1 MVNMEVM
8 GMLTGTRRSRRPAI
22 PRVMAGI
29 TAAVLMSVP
38 APGPS
43 AAGPHAGA
51 PKLAVAA
58 DPTATARVV
67 KSFGRLLPG
76 FEVNRGQVDAQVK
89 FLTRGSGYTLFL
101 TPSEAVLVL
110 RAPDAMPAAGQALVS
125 TAEVRMHLAGATA
138 QPRVAGVEK
147 LPGIVN
153 YFLGND
159 PAQWHAD
166 IPTYAEVVYQGVY
179 PGIDLIHHGTQ
190 GRLEYDFVVGPGAE
204 PGAIRVEF
212 QGADGI
218 VVDAHGDLVLHT
230 AVGDLRQRK
239 PAIYQDVNGV
249 RRAIAGDYV
258 VLGPRR
264 VGFQVAAYDRSRPL
278 IIDPVLLYSTY
289 LGGSGFEVCYDVAID
304 ATGNAYVAGST
315 TLTDFPTTTG
325 AVQTASGGSADAIV
339 AKVDPT
345 GSGLIYSTYL
355 GGAAADEGYGIA
367 VDGAGNAYVTGYT
380 SSTNFPTTAGAF
392 RTSFSGN
399 IDAFVTKVNANGSTL
414 AYSTYLGGSGYERA
428 PGIAVDAAGN
438 AYVTGFTDSANFP
451 TTPGAI
457 QTNFAGTTDVFVTK
471 VNPSGS
477 GLAYSTY
484 LGGTA
489 ADVGYD
495 IVTDAAGNAYVT
507 GYTNSTNFP
516 TTTTAFQTASSGS
529 LDVFAAKVNP
539 GGSGLVYST
548 YLGGG
553 AAEEGYGIA
562 VDGAGNAYVT
572 GYTSSPDFPTT
583 PGAFQAAF
591 HNSANP
597 DAAYDAFVTKLN
609 PMGSGLVYSTYLG
622 GGVVDVGYEVAID
635 ADGNAYV
642 TGYTASSNFP
652 TTTGAFQTV
661 QSGYADAFVTKVNPG
676 GTGLLYSTFLGGGN
690 NDLGYGIAVNA
701 AGHILVAG
709 RTASTNF
716 PTTAGALQTGS
727 DGPGDAFIAKF
738 SSPATVPG
746 QIEAEDFDQGGE
758 GVAYHDLTPG
768 NQGGQYRPAEDVDI
782 IRYPNGAY
790 VVNNFQT
797 GEWLQY
803 TIQVAQTGTY
813 RLDLLVSRRW
823 DLTSRWHAEIDN
835 QPVTGSVVVPDTGSW
850 DTFWWVGVGGITLTA
865 GPHVLRI
872 VADQEYFNFAALRI
886 LPAESPFA
894 GTPAAVPG
902 QIEAEDFDHGGEG
915 VAYHDLTPGNQ
926 GGQYRPDVDVDI
938 SRYSNGAYV
947 VNNFQTGEWLQYT
960 IQVPQAGTYRLELL
974 VSRRWDVASRVHVD
988 VDTQP
993 VTSSVVVPD
1002 TGSWDVFWWVGLGS
1016 ISLTAGTHVLR
1027 ITADQEYFNVAAF
1040 RLLGP

>member
-1 MVNMEVM
+1 M
-8 GMLTGTRRSRRPAI
+8 
-22 PRVMAGI
+22 
-29 TAAVLMSVP
+29 
-38 APGPS
+38 
-43 AAGPHAGA
+43 
-51 PKLAVAA
+51 
-58 DPTATARVV
+58 
-67 KSFGRLLPG
+67 
-76 FEVNRGQVDAQVK
+76 K

-457 QTNFAGTTDVFVTK
+457 QTNFAG
-471 VNPSGS
+471 
-477 GLAYSTY
+477 
-484 LGGTA
+484 
-489 ADVGYD
+489 
-495 IVTDAAGNAYVT
+495 
-507 GYTNSTNFP
+507 
-516 TTTTAFQTASSGS
+516 
-529 LDVFAAKVNP
+529 
-539 GGSGLVYST
+539 
-548 YLGGG
+548 
-553 AAEEGYGIA
+553 
-562 VDGAGNAYVT
+562 
-572 GYTSSPDFPTT
+572 
-583 PGAFQAAF
+583 
-591 HNSANP
+591 SANP

-609 PMGSGLVYSTYLG
+609 PMGSGLIYSTYLG
-622 GGVVDVGYEVAID
+622 GGVVDVGYEIAID

-738 SSPATVPG
+738 ISPATVPG

-872 VADQEYFNFAALRI
+872 VADQEYFNFAALRL
-886 LPAESPFA
+886 LPNESPFA
-894 GTPAAVPG
+894 GTPAPVPG

-915 VAYHDLTPGNQ
+915 VAYHDLTLGNQ
-926 GGQYRPDVDVDI
+926 GGQYRTDVDVDI
-938 SRYSNGAYV
+938 IRYPNGAYV

-960 IQVPQAGTYRLELL
+960 IQVPQTGTYRLELL

-993 VTSSVVVPD
+993 VTGSVVVPD

>member
-1 MVNMEVM
+1 
-8 GMLTGTRRSRRPAI
+8 
-22 PRVMAGI
+22 MAGI

-89 FLTRGSGYTLFL
+89 FVTRGSGYTLFL

-249 RRAIAGDYV
+249 RRGIAGDYV

-355 GGAAADEGYGIA
+355 GG
-367 VDGAGNAYVTGYT
+367 
-380 SSTNFPTTAGAF
+380 
-392 RTSFSGN
+392 
-399 IDAFVTKVNANGSTL
+399 
-414 AYSTYLGGSGYERA
+414 
-428 PGIAVDAAGN
+428 
-438 AYVTGFTDSANFP
+438 
-451 TTPGAI
+451 
-457 QTNFAGTTDVFVTK
+457 
-471 VNPSGS
+471 
-477 GLAYSTY
+477 
-484 LGGTA
+484 TA

-516 TTTTAFQTASSGS
+516 TTATAFQTASSGS

-553 AAEEGYGIA
+553 ADDEGYGIA
-562 VDGAGNAYVT
+562 VDAAGNVYVT
-572 GYTSSPDFPTT
+572 GYTTSPNFPTT
-583 PGAFQAAF
+583 AGAFQAAF

-609 PMGSGLVYSTYLG
+609 PMGSGLIYSTYLG
-622 GGVVDVGYEVAID
+622 GGVVDVGYEIASD

-642 TGYTASSNFP
+642 TGYTSSSNFP

-701 AGHILVAG
+701 AGHILVAD

-823 DLTSRWHAEIDN
+823 D
-835 QPVTGSVVVPDTGSW
+835 
-850 DTFWWVGVGGITLTA
+850 
-865 GPHVLRI
+865 
-872 VADQEYFNFAALRI
+872 
-886 LPAESPFA
+886 
-894 GTPAAVPG
+894 
-902 QIEAEDFDHGGEG
+902 
-915 VAYHDLTPGNQ
+915 
-926 GGQYRPDVDVDI
+926 
-938 SRYSNGAYV
+938 
-947 VNNFQTGEWLQYT
+947 
-960 IQVPQAGTYRLELL
+960 
-974 VSRRWDVASRVHVD
+974 VASRVHVD

-993 VTSSVVVPD
+993 VTGSVVVPD

-1027 ITADQEYFNVAAF
+1027 NTADQEYFNVAAF

>member
-345 GSGLIYSTYL
+345 GSGLT
-355 GGAAADEGYGIA
+355 
-367 VDGAGNAYVTGYT
+367 
-380 SSTNFPTTAGAF
+380 
-392 RTSFSGN
+392 
-399 IDAFVTKVNANGSTL
+399 
-414 AYSTYLGGSGYERA
+414 
-428 PGIAVDAAGN
+428 
-438 AYVTGFTDSANFP
+438 
-451 TTPGAI
+451 
-457 QTNFAGTTDVFVTK
+457 
-471 VNPSGS
+471 
-477 GLAYSTY
+477 YSTY

-609 PMGSGLVYSTYLG
+609 PMGSGLIYSTYLG
-622 GGVVDVGYEVAID
+622 GGVVDVGYEIAID

-974 VSRRWDVASRVHVD
+974 VSRRWDVPSRVHVD

-993 VTSSVVVPD
+993 VTGSVVVPD

>member
-1 MVNMEVM
+1 
-8 GMLTGTRRSRRPAI
+8 
-22 PRVMAGI
+22 MAGI

-89 FLTRGSGYTLFL
+89 FVTRGSGYTLFL

-399 IDAFVTKVNANGSTL
+399 IDAFVTKVNANGSAL

-495 IVTDAAGNAYVT
+495 IATDAA
-507 GYTNSTNFP
+507 
-516 TTTTAFQTASSGS
+516 
-529 LDVFAAKVNP
+529 
-539 GGSGLVYST
+539 
-548 YLGGG
+548 
-553 AAEEGYGIA
+553 
-562 VDGAGNAYVT
+562 
-572 GYTSSPDFPTT
+572 
-583 PGAFQAAF
+583 
-591 HNSANP
+591 
-597 DAAYDAFVTKLN
+597 
-609 PMGSGLVYSTYLG
+609 
-622 GGVVDVGYEVAID
+622 
-635 ADGNAYV
+635 GNAYV

-803 TIQVAQTGTY
+803 TIQVPQTGM
-813 RLDLLVSRRW
+813 
-823 DLTSRWHAEIDN
+823 
-835 QPVTGSVVVPDTGSW
+835 
-850 DTFWWVGVGGITLTA
+850 
-865 GPHVLRI
+865 
-872 VADQEYFNFAALRI
+872 
-886 LPAESPFA
+886 
-894 GTPAAVPG
+894 
-902 QIEAEDFDHGGEG
+902 
-915 VAYHDLTPGNQ
+915 
-926 GGQYRPDVDVDI
+926 
-938 SRYSNGAYV
+938 
-947 VNNFQTGEWLQYT
+947 
-960 IQVPQAGTYRLELL
+960 YRLELL

-993 VTSSVVVPD
+993 VTGSVVVPD
-1002 TGSWDVFWWVGLGS
+1002 TGAWDVFWWVGLGS

>member
-1 MVNMEVM
+1 
-8 GMLTGTRRSRRPAI
+8 
-22 PRVMAGI
+22 MAGI

-264 VGFQVAAYDRSRPL
+264 VGFQVAAYDRSWPL
-278 IIDPVLLYSTY
+278 IIDPVLLYST
-289 LGGSGFEVCYDVAID
+289 S
-304 ATGNAYVAGST
+304 
-315 TLTDFPTTTG
+315 
-325 AVQTASGGSADAIV
+325 
-339 AKVDPT
+339 
-345 GSGLIYSTYL
+345 
-355 GGAAADEGYGIA
+355 
-367 VDGAGNAYVTGYT
+367 
-380 SSTNFPTTAGAF
+380 
-392 RTSFSGN
+392 
-399 IDAFVTKVNANGSTL
+399 
-414 AYSTYLGGSGYERA
+414 LGGSGYDRA
-428 PGIAVDAAGN
+428 PGTAVDAVAN
-438 AYVTGFTDSANFP
+438 AHVTGFTDSANFP
-451 TTPGAI
+451 TPPGAV
-457 QTNFAGTTDVFVTK
+457 QTNFAGTTDVFVAK

-539 GGSGLVYST
+539 GGSGL
-548 YLGGG
+548 
-553 AAEEGYGIA
+553 
-562 VDGAGNAYVT
+562 
-572 GYTSSPDFPTT
+572 
-583 PGAFQAAF
+583 
-591 HNSANP
+591 
-597 DAAYDAFVTKLN
+597 
-609 PMGSGLVYSTYLG
+609 
-622 GGVVDVGYEVAID
+622 
-635 ADGNAYV
+635 
-642 TGYTASSNFP
+642 
-652 TTTGAFQTV
+652 
-661 QSGYADAFVTKVNPG
+661 
-676 GTGLLYSTFLGGGN
+676 LYSTCLGGGN

-803 TIQVAQTGTY
+803 TIQVPQTGM
-813 RLDLLVSRRW
+813 
-823 DLTSRWHAEIDN
+823 
-835 QPVTGSVVVPDTGSW
+835 
-850 DTFWWVGVGGITLTA
+850 
-865 GPHVLRI
+865 
-872 VADQEYFNFAALRI
+872 
-886 LPAESPFA
+886 
-894 GTPAAVPG
+894 
-902 QIEAEDFDHGGEG
+902 
-915 VAYHDLTPGNQ
+915 
-926 GGQYRPDVDVDI
+926 
-938 SRYSNGAYV
+938 
-947 VNNFQTGEWLQYT
+947 
-960 IQVPQAGTYRLELL
+960 YRLELL

-993 VTSSVVVPD
+993 VTGSVVVPD
-1002 TGSWDVFWWVGLGS
+1002 TGAWDVFWWVGLGS